1 MLGWMWEHYA
11 LLGLM
16 AGSRPSRKEK
26 RLRRSGAENSA
37 DRSRPIDQK
46 IKSRRMMIGI
56 GIPISHRSKPLN
68 IAFSIR
74 RGGVVALIQR
84 A

>member
-11 LLGLM
+11 SLGLM
-16 AGSRPSRKEK
+16 AGSRPSRNEN
-26 RLRRSGAENSA
+26 GPAEAEPKTVSI
-37 DRSRPIDQK
+37 DRSRAACDQK
-46 IKSRRMMIGI
+46 ISSRRMMIGI

-74 RGGVVALIQR
+74 REVSWR
-84 A
+84 